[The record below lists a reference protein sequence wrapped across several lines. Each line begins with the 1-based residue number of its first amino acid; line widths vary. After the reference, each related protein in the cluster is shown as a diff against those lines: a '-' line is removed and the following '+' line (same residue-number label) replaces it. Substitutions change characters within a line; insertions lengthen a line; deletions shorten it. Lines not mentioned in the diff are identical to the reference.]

1 VEFRG
6 LEVSAVQ
13 LQNPVGVV
21 APTLDAPVIA
31 VLARAEQ
38 SFTGRQVH
46 RLAGHGT
53 EQGVRN
59 ALERLVEQG
68 VVRRSQAGASYLYEL
83 NRQHLAAP
91 HLIGLATLRDDLFA
105 RWREL
110 IGQWPVQPR
119 VVVLFGSAAR
129 GDMRP
134 NSDIDLLVVTDD
146 EHEALEESLA
156 RLQTS
161 TAEWT
166 GNDTRALHVTAS
178 QVGPDEPAI
187 VAAAEEGITVSGDA
201 AWLRRAVRKQVGHGA

>member
-1 VEFRG
+1 M
-6 LEVSAVQ
+6 Q
-13 LQNPVGVV
+13 LHNPVGVV
-21 APTLDAPVIA
+21 TPTLDAPVVA

-68 VVRRSQAGASYLYEL
+68 VVRRSRAGSSYLYEL
-83 NRQHLAAP
+83 NRQHVAAP
-91 HLIGLATLRDDLFA
+91 HLIGLATLRDELFS

-110 IGQWPVQPR
+110 ISQWPVQPR

-129 GDMRP
+129 GYMRLD
-134 NSDIDLLVVTDD
+134 SDIDLLVVTDR
-146 EHEALEESLA
+146 EHHALEEPIA
-156 RLQTS
+156 QLQAAT
-161 TAEWT
+161 TAWT

-178 QVGPDEPAI
+178 QIRPEEPALT
-187 VAAAEEGITVSGDA
+187 AAAEEGITVSGDA
-201 AWLRRAVRKQVGHGA
+201 AWLRRVVKKQAGLGA